1 MKRTRQILAGRPMRF
16 EALEARSLLAAQS
29 WNLAADFAA
38 DYAGGLPQH
47 NPNGVWAYLATD
59 GTTSSLLKT
68 NGGNPNTFGVGAGW
82 AETAGV
88 PSYARGGAFGFPSQ
102 TMAGHGPIRIVWTAP
117 ATADLGGVELSG
129 LLTQATFAPDR
140 QVQLR
145 VYKNDSSL
153 PFLSVDANFQTQN
166 AIVPLP
172 ATRIAIEPGDTLTI
186 DVDGLGPLGNGVST
200 FAAWNV
206 IVQEYQLPGDYSGD
220 GAVDSAD
227 FTVWRDQ
234 FGATGSPGTLAAD
247 STSSGN
253 LNGTPD
259 GVVDVWD
266 YAFWKEHFGTQLD
279 SGMRE
284 YEYHPAAIV
293 VAPTGVTLP
302 DGSSLDISGSQTQGL
317 QEALN
322 YSALQG
328 WDVFV
333 LPGTYTLDAHLDV
346 EELQLRSFRLEDVT
360 LNFSANVTDFGIR
373 FDSTMQVDW
382 YWDGGALNAPAAT
395 HGVLF
400 APHTPHP
407 KDGPIYGTVGVVDS
421 RFDFNIDIHAA
432 VHDVTM
438 DTTQAAVNDTTL
450 HFQDH
455 PRSAVYFVGNAFTE
469 TNIFSEPRTDDP
481 IPFDLFSPAGRVTV
495 LPPVNQFGIP
505 GPGSLATV
513 IKPDGTL
520 LATPLSTTSGLQEA
534 FDYAAA
540 HDLDVVVF
548 GRGVRNSNPNTSF
561 GHYTLNTTLSVG
573 DLTDRTYRIYGV
585 TFLYPTEGGT
595 AMTLGDLVD
604 SDFELTGEVVGYNSD
619 IVLQIEP
626 DTVGITNSVVR
637 VQHPVGMTNDTEVNV
652 LLDPSLKSI
661 DNSEFYFHEVN
672 EGQFGIRVDNPSAS
686 TYFEHNF
693 IRTVHDHAT
702 SQVAVQLGQNQTNAS
717 NIRLNT
723 LEVRTAAALY
733 PSHAALQ
740 VWGDYNAIDLI
751 AVGAVSTY
759 GAKFEP
765 GSNNNVLFFGTLSAS
780 TPIANFGVNNTFIPK
795 GSGSAA
801 LLAGAA
807 AFTDAASDS
816 PAPAGAVDSVVRSGG
831 DDELLLVA
839 VFDRWAATDSDRA
852 LDAATSQ
859 DFGLQSDVPPDASAL
874 DWLLALDDL
883 SLWSLK

>member
-1 MKRTRQILAGRPMRF
+1 MTRSRQISASRPLRF
-16 EALEARSLLAAQS
+16 ETLESRALLATQS

-47 NPNGVWAYLATD
+47 NPNGVWTYLATD

-82 AETAGV
+82 AEVAGV
-88 PSYARGGAFGFPSQ
+88 PSYARGGVFGFPSQ
-102 TMAGHGPIRIVWTAP
+102 TMAGHGPNHIVWTAP
-117 ATADLGGVELSG
+117 ATADIGGVELSG

-172 ATRIAIEPGDTLTI
+172 ATQIAIEPGDTLTI
-186 DVDGLGPLGNGVST
+186 VVDGLGPLGNSVST

-206 IVQEYQLPGDYSGD
+206 IVQEYQLPGDYSHD
-220 GAVDSAD
+220 GVVDAAD

-234 FGATGSPGTLAAD
+234 FGAVGAPGALAAD
-247 STSSGN
+247 GTSSGN
-253 LNGTPD
+253 LNGTLD
-259 GVVDVWD
+259 GVVDIWD
-266 YAFWKEHFGTQLD
+266 YAYWREHFGAQLD
-279 SGMRE
+279 SGLRE

-293 VAPTGVTLP
+293 VTPTSVTLP
-302 DGSSLDISGSQTQGL
+302 DGSNLDVSGTHTQGL

-346 EELQLRSFRLEDVT
+346 EELQLRNFRLEDVT

-438 DTTQAAVNDTTL
+438 DTTRAAVNDTTL

-455 PRSAVYFVGNAFTE
+455 PRSAVYFTGNAFTE
-469 TNIFSEPRTDDP
+469 TNIFSDPRMDDP
-481 IPFDLFSPAGRVTV
+481 IPFDLFSPVGRVTV
-495 LPPVNQFGIP
+495 LPPANQFGIP
-505 GPGSLATV
+505 GPGSLATI

-520 LATPLSTTSGLQEA
+520 LETPLSTTSGLQEA

-540 HDLDVVVF
+540 HDLDIVVF

-573 DLTDRTYRIYGV
+573 DLADRSYRIYGV
-585 TFLYPTEGGT
+585 TLLYPTEGGT
-595 AMTLGDLVD
+595 AMTLGDLVN
-604 SDFELTGEVVGYNSD
+604 SEFELTGEVVGYNSD
-619 IVLQIEP
+619 IVLQIKP
-626 DTVGITNSVVR
+626 DTVGITNSIVR
-637 VQHPVGMTNDTEVNV
+637 VQHPVGMTNNTEVNV

-740 VWGDYNAIDLI
+740 VWGDYNAVDLI
-751 AVGAVSTY
+751 AVGAVSTF

-765 GSNNNVLFFGTLSAS
+765 GSNNNVLFYGTLNAS
-780 TPIANFGVNNTFIPK
+780 TPIANFGVNNTFVPV
-795 GSGSAA
+795 GGGSAT

-807 AFTDAASDS
+807 AFTDVADESPTPARAA
-816 PAPAGAVDSVVRSGG
+816 DSVGRSGDN
-831 DDELLLVA
+831 DDLLLVA
-839 VFDRWAATDSDRA
+839 VFDRWAATDSGRI
-852 LDAATSQ
+852 LDVASSK
-859 DFGLQSDVPPDASAL
+859 DPDLQSDSPPDGNAL